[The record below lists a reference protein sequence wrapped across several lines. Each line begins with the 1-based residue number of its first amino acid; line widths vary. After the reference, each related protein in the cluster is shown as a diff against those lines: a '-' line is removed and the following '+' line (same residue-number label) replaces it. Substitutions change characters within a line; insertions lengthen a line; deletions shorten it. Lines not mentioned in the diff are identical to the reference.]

1 MSLETPIKIRMLQ
14 RKLYQ
19 KAKEEPSYRF
29 YLLYDKMYREDIL
42 AHAYALV
49 KSNQGAPGVD
59 GQSFWGIESQG
70 LEEWLCGIRN
80 DLREK
85 TYQPQA
91 VRRVLIPK
99 PGGGERPLGI
109 PTIRDR
115 VVQTATKL
123 LLEPIFE
130 ADFDPNAYG
139 YRPKRSAQDAI
150 QKVHQLLCEGY
161 DDVVDADLSKY
172 FDTIP
177 HSELMQCVA
186 RRIVDRDMLHLIKM
200 WLKVPV
206 EERDENGKPR
216 VSGGK
221 GSTCGTPQGG
231 VISPLLAN
239 LYMNRFLKYW
249 RITGRCGVFRAQV
262 VNYADDFV
270 ILSRGRAREALNW
283 TRGVM
288 TRIGLTLNEVKTSI
302 KQARREQFNFLGY
315 TFGPHHLRRDGHVY
329 LGASPSKKSVSRLR
343 LKVGDL
349 LGRHNATPWSEVRD
363 QLNRILRGW
372 SNYFG
377 YGTRLMAYRAVD
389 HYVYERVRYF
399 LRRRHKVSSR
409 GATRFSDTVVFG
421 DLRVLRLRDLHLRRL
436 P

>member
-1 MSLETPIKIRMLQ
+1 M
-14 RKLYQ
+14 
-19 KAKEEPSYRF
+19 
-29 YLLYDKMYREDIL
+29 
-42 AHAYALV
+42 
-49 KSNQGAPGVD
+49 
-59 GQSFWGIESQG
+59 
-70 LEEWLCGIRN
+70 
-80 DLREK
+80 
-85 TYQPQA
+85 
-91 VRRVLIPK
+91 
-99 PGGGERPLGI
+99 
-109 PTIRDR
+109 
-115 VVQTATKL
+115 
-123 LLEPIFE
+123 
-130 ADFDPNAYG
+130 
-139 YRPKRSAQDAI
+139 
-150 QKVHQLLCEGY
+150 
-161 DDVVDADLSKY
+161 
-172 FDTIP
+172 
-177 HSELMQCVA
+177 
-186 RRIVDRDMLHLIKM
+186 
-200 WLKVPV
+200 
-206 EERDENGKPR
+206 
-216 VSGGK
+216 
-221 GSTCGTPQGG
+221 
-231 VISPLLAN
+231 
-239 LYMNRFLKYW
+239 
-249 RITGRCGVFRAQV
+249 FRAQV

-315 TFGPHHLRRDGHVY
+315 TFGPHHLRKDGHVY

>member
-1 MSLETPIKIRMLQ
+1 MSLETPMKIRMLQ

-42 AHAYALV
+42 AHAYALA

-59 GQSFWGIESQG
+59 GQSFRGIESQG
-70 LEEWLCGIRN
+70 LEGWLNGLRE
-80 DLREK
+80 DLRAK
-85 TYQPQA
+85 TYRPQA
-91 VRRVLIPK
+91 VRRVMIPK

-115 VVQTATKL
+115 VVQSAAKL

-130 ADFDPNAYG
+130 ADFDSNAYG
-139 YRPKRSAQDAI
+139 YRPKRSAQEAI
-150 QKVHQLLCEGY
+150 QKVHKLLCEGY

-177 HSELMQCVA
+177 HSGLMQCVA
-186 RRIVDRDMLHLIKM
+186 RRISDRDMLRLIKM

-206 EERDENGKPR
+206 EERDRNGKSR

-221 GSTCGTPQGG
+221 GTTCGTPQGG
-231 VISPLLAN
+231 VISPLFAN

-249 RITGRCGVFRAQV
+249 RTTGRGDVFQAQII
-262 VNYADDFV
+262 NFADDFV
-270 ILSRGRAREALNW
+270 ILSRGRAAEALNW
-283 TRGVM
+283 TRSVM
-288 TRIGLTLNEVKTSI
+288 TRIGLTLNEAKTSV
-302 KQARREQFNFLGY
+302 KQARRERFDFLGY
-315 TFGPHHLRRDGHVY
+315 SFGPHRLRKNGSAY

-343 LKVGDL
+343 RKVGDL
-349 LGRHNATPWSEVRD
+349 LVRQNKAPWPGLRD

-389 HYVYERVRYF
+389 HYVSDRVRYF
-399 LRRRHKVSSR
+399 LRHRHKISSS
-409 GATRFSDTVVFG
+409 GFTIFSDAVVFG
-421 DLRVLRLRDLHLRRL
+421 KLGVLRMRDVHLGRL